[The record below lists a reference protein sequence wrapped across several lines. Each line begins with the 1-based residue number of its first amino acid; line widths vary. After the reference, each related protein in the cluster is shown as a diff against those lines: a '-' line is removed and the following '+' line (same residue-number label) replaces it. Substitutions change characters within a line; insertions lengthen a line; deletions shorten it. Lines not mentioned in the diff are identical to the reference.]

1 MITYLDPRSRV
12 SLSVYIHPCLNIILT
27 FKESREMT
35 TVISHL
41 NMDSIFHL
49 TLVCRGMDEM
59 YHSLQF
65 MALRVNFIRIG
76 PV

>member
-1 MITYLDPRSRV
+1 
-12 SLSVYIHPCLNIILT
+12 
-27 FKESREMT
+27 MT

-41 NMDSIFHL
+41 NMDLDIPSYA
-49 TLVCRGMDEM
+49 GMDEM

-76 PV
+76 PVWDFAQFAAYLLYFQSWFYDIIDEDQK